1 MYPHKNLKL
10 ERLNLSAWSIE
21 KMSKELVKIRIGRLV
36 YIIHLMYWTTE
47 YLRSFTTP
55 VWLAGLT
62 GQNFDLPCIWLVN
75 GHLYMSNMAATDDQI
90 AKATKNIV
98 PSMQA
103 KHFPWYHSVSP
114 KARLALEIQLRQN
127 IGLKVP
133 KSMLK
138 EYAKIESQVKLA
150 NHIPSNSRFIPQAVK
165 IEVAI
170 RDKGRCVKCGCNG
183 SKLLEYDHLVPF
195 SLGGRSDDPKNIRLL
210 CRTCNRK
217 KGAKMEGSF

>member
-138 EYAKIESQVKLA
+138 EYANLQM
-150 NHIPSNSRFIPQAVK
+150 
-165 IEVAI
+165 
-170 RDKGRCVKCGCNG
+170 
-183 SKLLEYDHLVPF
+183 EYFEALNLDII
-195 SLGGRSDDPKNIRLL
+195 DDNVITLQNDTL
-210 CRTCNRK
+210 DIYDFTI
-217 KGAKMEGSF
+217 